1 MNKRFPPTYP
11 DLLGVL
17 MNHLVISCIGPDQ
30 TGLVDTLSK
39 IISKHQGNWQ
49 VSSLHHLSGF
59 FAGVIEVAV
68 ASEKS
73 EGLIN
78 ELNAINGLSCQIEMA
93 EPNLPNVASNL
104 VLEITANDR
113 AGIVQEVS
121 SVIHHQSGNLIKLV
135 SSKESA
141 AHSGLDIFKAK
152 VQIAIDEKSID
163 NLVDALEQ
171 IADDLMV
178 DISR

>member
-1 MNKRFPPTYP
+1 
-11 DLLGVL
+11 

-30 TGLVDTLSK
+30 AGLVDTLSK
-39 IISKHQGNWQ
+39 VISKHQGNWQ

-68 ASEKS
+68 ENENSEA
-73 EGLIN
+73 LIN
-78 ELNAINGLSCQIEMA
+78 ELKAVNGLSCQIEVA
-93 EPNLPNVASNL
+93 EPNLPKASSNL

-121 SVIHHQSGNLIKLV
+121 SVIHNQSGNLIKLV
-135 SSKESA
+135 SSQSSA
-141 AHSGLDIFKAK
+141 ANTGQDIFKAK
-152 VQIAIDEKSID
+152 VQVAIDEQTID
-163 NLVDALEQ
+163 ELVSALEQ
-171 IADDLMV
+171 ISNDLMV

>member
-1 MNKRFPPTYP
+1 
-11 DLLGVL
+11 

-39 IISKHQGNWQ
+39 IIAKHQGNWQ

-68 ASEKS
+68 VSENTDQLIS
-73 EGLIN
+73 ELK
-78 ELNAINGLSCQIEMA
+78 AINGLSCQIEIA
-93 EPNLPNVASNL
+93 EPNLPKVTSNL

-121 SVIHHQSGNLIKLV
+121 SVIHHQNGNLIKLV
-135 SSKESA
+135 SSQESA
-141 AHSGLDIFKAK
+141 AYSGQNIFKAK
-152 VQIAIDEKSID
+152 VKIAIDENSID
-163 NLVDALEQ
+163 ELISALEQ

>member
-1 MNKRFPPTYP
+1 
-11 DLLGVL
+11 

-68 ASEKS
+68 ASDKS
-73 EGLIN
+73 ESLIS
-78 ELNAINGLSCQIEMA
+78 ELKAINGLSCQIEMA
-93 EPNLPNVASNL
+93 EPNLPDVVSNL
-104 VLEITANDR
+104 VLDITANDR

-135 SSKESA
+135 SSKNSA
-141 AHSGLDIFKAK
+141 AHTGQDIFKAK
-152 VQIAIDEKSID
+152 VQIDID
-163 NLVDALEQ
+163 NKSVDDLISALEK

>member
-1 MNKRFPPTYP
+1 
-11 DLLGVL
+11 

-39 IISKHQGNWQ
+39 VINEHQGNWQ

-68 ASEKS
+68 AKEHTAP
-73 EGLIN
+73 LISA
-78 ELNAINGLSCQIEMA
+78 LNSIDGLSFQIEIA
-93 EPNLPNVASNL
+93 EPDLSQVITNL

-113 AGIVQEVS
+113 VGIVQEVS
-121 SVIHHQSGNLIKLV
+121 SVIHHQGGNLIKLV
-135 SSKESA
+135 SSQESA
-141 AHSGLDIFKAK
+141 PHTGQLMFKAK
-152 VQIAIDEKSID
+152 VQIAMNEADVDELIS
-163 NLVDALEQ
+163 ALEH

-178 DISR
+178 DISK

>member
-1 MNKRFPPTYP
+1 
-11 DLLGVL
+11 

-78 ELNAINGLSCQIEMA
+78 ELNTISGLSCQIEMA
-93 EPNLPNVASNL
+93 EPNLPSVVCNL
-104 VLEITANDR
+104 VLDITANDR

-121 SVIHHQSGNLIKLV
+121 SVIHHQNGNLIKLI
-135 SSKESA
+135 SSQDSA
-141 AHSGLDIFKAK
+141 AYSGQEIFKAK
-152 VQIAIDEKSID
+152 VQIAIADKSID
-163 NLVDALEQ
+163 DLINALEQ

>member
-1 MNKRFPPTYP
+1 
-11 DLLGVL
+11 

-73 EGLIN
+73 ESLIS
-78 ELNAINGLSCQIEMA
+78 ELKAISGLSCQIEMA
-93 EPNLPNVASNL
+93 EPNLPDVVSNL

-113 AGIVQEVS
+113 PGIVQEVS

-135 SSKESA
+135 SSTNSA
-141 AHSGLDIFKAK
+141 AHSGQDLFKAK
-152 VQIAIDEKSID
+152 VQIAIDDKS
-163 NLVDALEQ
+163 VDDLISALEK

>member
-1 MNKRFPPTYP
+1 
-11 DLLGVL
+11 

-73 EGLIN
+73 ESLISA
-78 ELNAINGLSCQIEMA
+78 LKDISGLSCQIKMA
-93 EPNLPNVASNL
+93 DPDLPDVVSNL

-135 SSKESA
+135 SSKNSA
-141 AHSGLDIFKAK
+141 AHTGQDIFKAK
-152 VQIAIDEKSID
+152 VQIAIDDKS
-163 NLVDALEQ
+163 VDDLISALEK

>member
-1 MNKRFPPTYP
+1 
-11 DLLGVL
+11 

-30 TGLVDTLSK
+30 SGLVDTVSN

-49 VSSLHHLSGF
+49 FSSLHHLSGF

-73 EGLIN
+73 ESLIS
-78 ELNAINGLSCQIEMA
+78 ELKAINGLSCQIEMA
-93 EPNLPNVASNL
+93 EPNLHNAVSNL
-104 VLEITANDR
+104 ILEITANDR

-135 SSKESA
+135 TLQDSA
-141 AHSGLDIFKAK
+141 AHSGQDIFKAK
-152 VQIAIDEKSID
+152 VEIAIDDKS
-163 NLVDALEQ
+163 VDQLISALEK
-171 IADDLMV
+171 IANDLMV